1 MIATRLL
8 SLRRN
13 RTGAVLAEP
22 NARAR
27 STRCDAAEAKQ
38 LQHRLTPRE
47 ALRLFSAW
55 RPFVFV
61 GHCDS
66 PRSKI
71 EQLHFNQMNAL
82 RIVDA

>member
-1 MIATRLL
+1 MIAPRLL

-13 RTGAVLAEP
+13 RTEAVFAEP
-22 NARAR
+22 NASAR
-27 STRCDAAEAKQ
+27 RTRGHAAQTKQ

-47 ALRLFSAW
+47 TLRLFPAW
-55 RPFVFV
+55 HPFVFA

-71 EQLHFNQMNAL
+71 EHLDF
-82 RIVDA
+82 D

>member
-8 SLRRN
+8 GLRRN

-22 NARAR
+22 NACAR
-27 STRCDAAEAKQ
+27 CTCSHAAQTKQ

-47 ALRLFSAW
+47 TLRLFPAW
-55 RPFVFV
+55 HPFVFA

-71 EQLHFNQMNAL
+71 EHLDF
-82 RIVDA
+82 D